1 MVTGPIVALGS
12 LGTPL
17 VLQGFR
23 ASDDL
28 MRANPHCFEA
38 R

>member
-1 MVTGPIVALGS
+1 MITGPIVALGS

-23 ASDDL
+23 SSADL
-28 MRANPHCFEA
+28 MRANPHCF
-38 R
+38 RSD

>member
-1 MVTGPIVALGS
+1 MVTGPIVAIGS

-23 ASDDL
+23 SVDDL
-28 MRANPHCFEA
+28 MRANPHCFGSS
-38 R
+38 